1 MQFTFGDKGEVYLV
15 DESVLPATEKER
27 RQEWK
32 KNIGPGMKY
41 GHANLNSFCAHLKTE
56 GAAYLIF
63 HLCPFVCHTNL
74 YLSVCFIT
82 PLFI

>member
-41 GHANLNSFCAHLKTE
+41 GHANLNSFCPYKNRRCSV
-56 GAAYLIF
+56 Y
-63 HLCPFVCHTNL
+63 FVTL
-74 YLSVCFIT
+74 VGSIT
-82 PLFI
+82 